1 MRKLLKRIGRKIP
14 LNIQL
19 IGLGILAFLFN
30 WKTWAFYLLLIVVS
44 VLAFLDQGITG
55 LITAIA
61 ILYGLKFL
69 GKLF

>member
-19 IGLGILAFLFN
+19 IGLGILAFLIN

-55 LITAIA
+55 LISAIA